1 MQPVL
6 PTEYLSKIIS
16 GNCLT
21 VQVLEMAL
29 IVGANKRLTKKLKKK
44 NCREKCSQGSKK
56 RSNIFHIFLGI
67 YRAMHIGDLC
77 MITKD
82 LRKL

>member
-21 VQVLEMAL
+21 MQVLEMAL

-44 NCREKCSQGSKK
+44 IVEKNVHRGFKK
-56 RSNIFHIFLGI
+56 GLTYFWESIEQCILVTC
-67 YRAMHIGDLC
+67 A
-77 MITKD
+77 
-82 LRKL
+82 